1 MFRPK
6 LRDGDG
12 GNVHGSDESNGVG
25 PAGLVHVVVSVA
37 SMEPDEEARK
47 ILTTAEELLV
57 LGKIRESLEQAQI
70 ARDYYLESGGALKKC
85 CVTMKIYGLGW
96 FLLIF
101 GEGGWKK
108 KWMVVR

>member
-70 ARDYYLESGGALKKC
+70 ARDYYLESGGALTTNA
-85 CVTMKIYGLGW
+85 VSP
-96 FLLIF
+96 
-101 GEGGWKK
+101 
-108 KWMVVR
+108 